1 MKSKK
6 SKLLLSLCTLM
17 FCIGVMCFGV
27 YAATS
32 VSYTLSGHI
41 TYEVNDVFVDIDT
54 TLYASKKDLYTS
66 QSNIAED
73 MHSISSA
80 LESGTSVPT
89 TNLVV
94 FPYSDHQSSLNNVGE
109 GETSYV
115 AKALDLNYGSY
126 VADTA
131 SYAYY
136 VAITISNYAEETI
149 STTLD
154 LDSLY
159 DLNTNVII
167 SPERTME
174 NIPAGTS
181 DSPSKVCLVFGLTLD
196 NPAQSIDVS
205 FEGVKLS
212 VNKGELQETPGLSF
226 TAIDNGEAYSVSSG
240 TADAERL
247 VIPAYHEGKP
257 VTTIANMSGSQFKSV
272 YIPNTI
278 DEINASAFNNS
289 ALRDIVFQ
297 DGSPITVLNGNVFSN
312 CSNLVSINL
321 SNLPELKTLDNCRGG
336 DPSAGVFYNC
346 QNLIS
351 ISLPEGLTEIDTGGF
366 NGCSRLISVAL
377 PNSVETIEAQT
388 FSGCKSLQILELPSS
403 LINLGGRVC
412 SGCDSLRVLTVD
424 PANTKYKSDGNCII
438 EIESKT
444 LVLGCGGSII
454 PTDDTVT
461 SIGNIAFYGSTI
473 SSIEIPNNILTIGQ
487 SAFSY
492 CDKLVSVSIL
502 DGVSSIEYG
511 AFSSCTNLSEVEL
524 GNGITEIGSGIFVGT
539 NWLTQLPTNHPDG
552 IVASTDRTVKYA
564 IKASTDIESVDL
576 SGVKLIF
583 DSAYENCT
591 NLTSITIPESVTYI
605 GSRAFA
611 GCTNA
616 VVTFEDTVNT
626 TWHVVPHSGP
636 TGPVF
641 EKDIDVTQPF
651 DTWKNYWLDIW
662 NYYYSWEKKIS
673 A

>member
-1 MKSKK
+1 
-6 SKLLLSLCTLM
+6 M
-17 FCIGVMCFGV
+17 FCLGIMCFGV

-41 TYEVNDVFVDIDT
+41 TYDVNDVFVDIDT

-80 LESGTSVPT
+80 LESGASVPT
-89 TNLVV
+89 TNLVA

-149 STTLD
+149 SSTLY

-247 VIPAYHEGKP
+247 VIPAYHDGKP
-257 VTTIANMSGSQFKSV
+257 VTTANIGVSYTGAYRQTKPWKEIYFPNTLTTISGSGITSSPNLRCVQLPQSLESIGDYFLDACGNIKTL
-272 YIPNTI
+272 YIPENVISYNPTSSAALSLSSHLYSLYVNENNT
-278 DEINASAFNNS
+278 AFSSQDSIIYNEDKTELYLCVGKKVGAVELPSICQSIGTEAFLDCSELTAVAFGDNS
-289 ALRDIVFQ
+289 QLENIKGYA
-297 DGSPITVLNGNVFSN
+297 
-312 CSNLVSINL
+312 
-321 SNLPELKTLDNCRGG
+321 
-336 DPSAGVFYNC
+336 FYNC
-346 QNLIS
+346 
-351 ISLPEGLTEIDTGGF
+351 
-366 NGCSRLISVAL
+366 
-377 PNSVETIEAQT
+377 
-388 FSGCKSLQILELPSS
+388 
-403 LINLGGRVC
+403 
-412 SGCDSLRVLTVD
+412 
-424 PANTKYKSDGNCII
+424 TK
-438 EIESKT
+438 
-444 LVLGCGGSII
+444 LGSII
-454 PTDDTVT
+454 LPDSVT
-461 SIGNIAFYGSTI
+461 SIGSYAFQGCAGLSEI
-473 SSIEIPNNILTIGQ
+473 IIPNSVTSIGVY
-487 SAFSY
+487 AFS
-492 CDKLVSVSIL
+492 
-502 DGVSSIEYG
+502 G
-511 AFSSCTNLSEVEL
+511 CTNLSEVEL

-539 NWLTQLPTNHPDG
+539 DWLTQLPTKHPDG
-552 IVASTDRTVKYA
+552 IVASTDGTVKYA
-564 IKASTDIESVDL
+564 IKASTDIASVDL

-583 DSAYENCT
+583 NSAYENCT
-591 NLTSITIPESVTYI
+591 NLTAITIPESVIYI
-605 GSRAFA
+605 GMGGFV

-616 VVTFEDTVNT
+616 VVTFEDTVNAI
-626 TWHVVPHSGP
+626 WHVVPTYGSIDR
-636 TGPVF
+636 
-641 EKDIDVTQPF
+641 EIDVTQPF
-651 DTWKNYWLDIW
+651 ETWKNYLFDKTAL
-662 NYYYSWEKKIS
+662 YSWEKKIS